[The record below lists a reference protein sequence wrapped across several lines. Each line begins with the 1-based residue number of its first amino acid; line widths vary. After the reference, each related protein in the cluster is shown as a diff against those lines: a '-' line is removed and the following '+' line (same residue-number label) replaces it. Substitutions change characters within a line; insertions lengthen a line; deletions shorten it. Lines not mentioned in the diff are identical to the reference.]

1 MTFRR
6 ILGTAAAGL
15 AIGAVLTP
23 AGTAAGLE
31 DVKVTVAPEQ
41 IATQL
46 GGKYSFTS
54 TIANNGTT
62 DARGLIAHLNVLS
75 LKDGTYVDPED
86 WSTNR
91 TRYLDPIPAGESLTI
106 TWRMQAVN
114 DGDFGVYV
122 AVLTEDGAALAP
134 VTGPTIHLDVAERK
148 TLNAGGIV
156 PLVLGI
162 PAALGLL
169 ALGIRI
175 RRRG

>member
-1 MTFRR
+1 MTPRR
-6 ILGTAAAGL
+6 ILGAIALAAAIGALPAPAAAAG
-15 AIGAVLTP
+15 V
-23 AGTAAGLE
+23 E
-31 DVKVTVAPEQ
+31 SVSVTVTPGQ

-46 GGKYSFTS
+46 GGKFSFTS
-54 TIANNGTT
+54 TIANDGTS
-62 DARGLIAHLNVLS
+62 DASGLIAHLNVLS
-75 LKDGTYVDPED
+75 LRDGTYVDPED

-122 AVLTEDGAALAP
+122 AVLPADGAP
-134 VTGPTIHLDVAERK
+134 VPPATGPTIHLDVAERK

-169 ALGIRI
+169 ALGVRL

>member
-1 MTFRR
+1 MTLRR
-6 ILGTAAAGL
+6 ALCLALAGVAFGAALAPTASAAG
-15 AIGAVLTP
+15 V
-23 AGTAAGLE
+23 E
-31 DVKVTVAPEQ
+31 DVSVAVTPER
-41 IATQL
+41 IATTL
-46 GGKYSFTS
+46 GGKFSFTS
-54 TIANNGTT
+54 TVANDGTT
-62 DARGLIAHLNVLS
+62 EAAGLIAHLNVLS

-91 TRYLDPIPAGESLTI
+91 TRYLEPIAAGGSTTL

-114 DGDFGVYV
+114 DGDFGIYV
-122 AVLTEDGAALAP
+122 AVLPEDGSPVPP
-134 VTGPTIHLDVAERK
+134 VTGPTIRLDVAERR

-169 ALGIRI
+169 ALGVRL